1 MNTKTKHTPLHWVKR
16 MSTRQIGT
24 FEICTAE
31 PEPTTIA
38 LLPCDKEKNFGGHA
52 TKDEAEANAEMICK
66 AVNNHDKLVDML
78 SSLVWLMTDDETGEI
93 YEDYKLLPEST
104 MKNSKKL
111 LESLK

>member
-1 MNTKTKHTPLHWVKR
+1 MAQQIKHTPLQWVKR

-38 LLPCDKEKNFGGHA
+38 LLPCNKEKNFGGHA
-52 TKDEAEANAEMICK
+52 TKDEAEANAEMIVK

-78 SSLVWLMTDDETGEI
+78 KLVLKEKYRESNGSIQNTEIETMAEQ
-93 YEDYKLLPEST
+93 LLQ
-104 MKNSKKL
+104 
-111 LESLK
+111 SLKD

>member
-1 MNTKTKHTPLHWVKR
+1 MSTKTKHTPGKWVKR

-66 AVNNHDKLVDML
+66 AVNNHDKLVVAL
-78 SSLVWLMTDDETGEI
+78 RKLTRIVGRIETTLEI
-93 YEDYKLLPEST
+93 QQDYE
-104 MKNSKKL
+104 NAFNL